1 MSAWFAFP
9 TTLYGSKQAL
19 IAADILKV
27 ERWEAVGLIAGLYT
41 WSVENADRN
50 GLLENVSASVLADA
64 LGYPKKKSEALVKA
78 LAEAGMDGSTE
89 AAYKEF
95 TAKYAALV
103 TDTDESQPPEMCR
116 E

>member
-1 MSAWFAFP
+1 MQRSP
-9 TTLYGSKQAL
+9 ELRR
-19 IAADILKV
+19 AAD
-27 ERWEAVGLIAGLYT
+27 
-41 WSVENADRN
+41 
-50 GLLENVSASVLADA
+50 LLQDA
-64 LGYPKKKSEALVKA
+64 AALTDAQHEA
-78 LAEAGMDGSTE
+78 LAEAGMAGSTE